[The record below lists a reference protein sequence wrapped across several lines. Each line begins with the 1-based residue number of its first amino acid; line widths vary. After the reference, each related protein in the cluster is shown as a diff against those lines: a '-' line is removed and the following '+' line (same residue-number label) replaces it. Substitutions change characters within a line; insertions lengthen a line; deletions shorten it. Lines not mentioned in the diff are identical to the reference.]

1 MSKMDLLKKFFSDTI
16 CDVIPVLYTL
26 EIVSLECLHRSG
38 EYHGEVLSSKRF
50 RNSVQVHSL
59 DYYVCLLS
67 TGTVVGM
74 SR

>member
-38 EYHGEVLSSKRF
+38 EYHGEVLSSRQ
-50 RNSVQVHSL
+50 QV
-59 DYYVCLLS
+59 LL
-67 TGTVVGM
+67 
-74 SR
+74 